1 LSWLWFLHD
10 LVHWADDLRHFM
22 AYAFAPYSWVTNASE
37 QVIAAVVVVVVG
49 TLLWPRVRHAFEGW
63 LDRKIVGHLD
73 THHRKFAELLEG
85 HMTELHQ
92 HIESASAPKKKVNP

>member
-1 LSWLWFLHD
+1 MSWLWFLHD

-22 AYAFAPYSWVTNASE
+22 AYAFAPYNWVTNASE

-73 THHRKFAELLEG
+73 THHQKFADLLER
-85 HMTELHQ
+85 HMTEIHA
-92 HIESASAPKKKVNP
+92 HIESKKETP